1 MYFVTPR
8 LAPGIGVAMAR
19 VATRFY
25 FFSMLLVV
33 ATVYLPHKASPNAYG
48 LTVLGL
54 LAAGMIVFLSLFPWD
69 RYEPR
74 VFSLT
79 HLLASSIMMAL
90 LVFFT
95 GGSQSGYNLL
105 FFLIILFS
113 YFYNLSEMFSITT
126 VVSFFFLLPFLY
138 ERPEPYQLAASA
150 VTVLFFYLGTY
161 LLHGVTRFMLKKN
174 KTLEELN
181 NDILGLSSLATDLLA
196 ALEAES
202 LPESFAE
209 SLKDHIPSTYCILML
224 LDDKMNLVTRLACP
238 VRSLTWEPAIGST
251 YQSDRLRIVRSVF
264 ETRQPALYR
273 LEFEDI
279 DDDLKLMISKATCS
293 VLVVPIRIGAEN
305 GGVMIFGEERHWN
318 RAPITHEKIQ
328 LAVAISKQV
337 ATGVQLW
344 RCRDKLA
351 DAGRSLEISRDSLI
365 KAERLAT
372 LGEVTRAVEHEIN
385 NPLSVIVNWSEI
397 YREDPS
403 VDAELR
409 KKFQII
415 YDMSIRIMEVIRRL
429 SEVKDSKSIEF
440 IKGQRMTDIK

>member
-1 MYFVTPR
+1 MSLIAPR

-25 FFSMLLVV
+25 FFSILLVA
-33 ATVYLPHKASPNAYG
+33 ATVYLPQRTSPNAYG
-48 LTVLGL
+48 LLVLGL
-54 LAAGMIVFLSLFPWD
+54 FAAGMIVFLSLFPWD

-79 HLLASSIMMAL
+79 HLLASSVMLAL
-90 LVFFT
+90 LVYFT
-95 GGSQSGYNLL
+95 GGSKSGYSVL

-113 YFYNLSEMFSITT
+113 YFYNLTEMISITT

-138 ERPEPYQLAASA
+138 EKPEPYQFAASA

-161 LLHGVTRFMLKKN
+161 ILHGVTRFMLKKN

-181 NDILGLSSLATDLLA
+181 NDILDLSSLSTGLLA
-196 ALEAES
+196 DLEADS

-209 SLKDHIPSTYCILML
+209 NLKDHIPTTYCILLL
-224 LDDKMNLVTRLACP
+224 LDDQENLVTRLACP
-238 VRSLTWEPAIGST
+238 VRSLAWEPAIGSA
-251 YQSDRLRIVRSVF
+251 YRSDRLPLVRSVF

-273 LEFEDI
+273 LEFDAI
-279 DDDLKLMISKATCS
+279 DEDLKLMISKATCS
-293 VLVVPIRIGAEN
+293 VLVVPVRTGAEN

-318 RAPITHEKIQ
+318 RSPITHEKIQ

-337 ATGVQLW
+337 STAVQLW
-344 RCRDKLA
+344 RCHDKLA
-351 DAGRSLEISRDSLI
+351 EARRSLEVSRDSLI

-397 YREDPS
+397 YRDDPS
-403 VDAELR
+403 VDAVLR
-409 KKFQII
+409 NKFQII
-415 YDMSIRIMEVIRRL
+415 YDMAIRIMGVVRRL
-429 SEVKDSKSIEF
+429 SEIKDAKSIEF